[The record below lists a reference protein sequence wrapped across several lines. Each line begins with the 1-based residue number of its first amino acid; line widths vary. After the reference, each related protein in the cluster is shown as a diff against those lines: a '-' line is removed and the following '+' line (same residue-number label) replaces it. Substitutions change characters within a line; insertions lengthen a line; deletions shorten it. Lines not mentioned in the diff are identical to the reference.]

1 MNGVGSCAFKF
12 AWGFQIIWTTNLK
25 HQVAKKVQKYGQILK
40 DWRATVMTMM
50 KEMNS
55 VYLFALPHFDLS
67 RNEGVAAYDALM
79 KKHNLVYGQA

>member
-1 MNGVGSCAFKF
+1 M
-12 AWGFQIIWTTNLK
+12 
-25 HQVAKKVQKYGQILK
+25 
-40 DWRATVMTMM
+40 VMTMM

-79 KKHNLVYGQA
+79 KKYGLVYGQA